1 MSLKYLSLLMQRLP
15 LSLVIVA
22 VLCAV
27 ATVTIG
33 QQFSRSVAFY
43 QDAGEGYQRLEM
55 SVGTSRVLTF
65 KYDIPK
71 VIINDGTVTAKP
83 VSPNQIMLQAI
94 QPGAA
99 SIYVHNAKNE
109 VQPIDVV
116 VVADIRP
123 LREAIDSLFPSSEIR
138 VRPLN
143 STVALTGYASS
154 TEQVKQIMEVA
165 RDYFPTAINQ
175 MQVDGNYKVL
185 LNAKVFEV
193 SRTKLRQ
200 IGVDWAAILNGDFI
214 ISNPG
219 AGFDLQTFFSDG
231 ASTGSSTVV
240 GGVVDANNQFTVLLD
255 LLEQNNMAKILA
267 DTQLVADS
275 GRAASLLSGGE
286 IPIPISNGFA
296 TSIDFREFGTS
307 LDCVPIVQ
315 ADGLI
320 RLEMV
325 TQVRDVAGDLRDS
338 VTGTPGFRTRSVNT
352 AVTIPAG
359 RTIAIAGII
368 QNRSDTEVKG
378 IPVLMDMPWVGGLF
392 RRSVE
397 TFNEVDL
404 VVIIRPEFVGSVD
417 PVDMPE
423 GPGRATVLPNDT
435 EFYMKGYIEV
445 PSCYPPKELGP
456 VLPFEDGVPEAIQPL
471 PTQQAP
477 AALPTKPE
485 PLAPT
490 GVDPSLSQYPYGRP
504 DSSLVSDRGL
514 TMESLPGTKG
524 TGAAIRLSSSQTD
537 MRPPMP
543 QKQIVVPAGYAPL
556 PK

>member
-1 MSLKYLSLLMQRLP
+1 MSCNYFSLLRERTS
-15 LSLVIVA
+15 LSIVA
-22 VLCAV
+22 IIVIGMV
-27 ATVTIG
+27 ASVTIA
-33 QQFSRSVAFY
+33 QQLSKPASFY
-43 QDAGEGYQRLEM
+43 QEAGEGYQKIEM

-65 KYDIPK
+65 EYDIPK

-83 VSPNQIMLQAI
+83 VSPNQIMLQAM
-94 QPGAA
+94 QPGIA
-99 SIYVHNAKNE
+99 SIYVHNANGD

-116 VVADIRP
+116 VLADTRP
-123 LREAIDSLFPSSEIR
+123 LREALDSLFPEAQVK

-165 RDYFPTAINQ
+165 RDYFPSALNQ
-175 MQVDGNYKVL
+175 LQVDGNYKVL

-200 IGVDWAAILNGDFI
+200 IGVDWAAILSGDFI

-219 AGFDLQTFFSDG
+219 NSLDLQSFFSDG
-231 ASTGSSTVV
+231 SAGGNSTVV
-240 GGVVDANNQFTVLLD
+240 GGIVDGNNQFTVLLD

-286 IPIPISNGFA
+286 VPIPISNGFA

-320 RLEMV
+320 RLEML

-368 QNRSDTEVKG
+368 QNRSDTEVRG
-378 IPVLMDMPWVGGLF
+378 IPYLMDMPWVGGLF

-417 PVDMPE
+417 PIDMPE
-423 GPGRATVLPNDT
+423 GPGRATVLPNGT
-435 EFYMKGYIEV
+435 EYYIKGYIEV
-445 PSCYPPKELGP
+445 PSCCPTEELGP
-456 VLPFEDGVPEAIQPL
+456 VLPFEDGPPEIIEPRQMQEPQRPL
-471 PTQQAP
+471 LPPTPGHETP
-477 AALPTKPE
+477 A
-485 PLAPT
+485 T
-490 GVDPSLSQYPYGRP
+490 GDDLSKYPYGAP
-504 DSSLVSDRGL
+504 DASLTSQPQL
-514 TMESLPGTKG
+514 SFEKLPGTKG
-524 TGAAIRLSSSQTD
+524 TGTSISLSSPKPESQANSS
-537 MRPPMP
+537 R
-543 QKQIVVPAGYAPL
+543 KQIVGPAGYDRL
-556 PK
+556 QK

>member
-22 VLCAV
+22 FLCTV

-94 QPGAA
+94 QPGVA

-116 VVADIRP
+116 VVADTRP

-219 AGFDLQTFFSDG
+219 AGFDLQTFFSEG

-240 GGVVDANNQFTVLLD
+240 GGIVDANNQFTVLLD

-378 IPVLMDMPWVGGLF
+378 IPVLMDMSKLNKPQPFFRLSTKLISSSSFGRNLWAPSIPWICQRV
-392 RRSVE
+392 
-397 TFNEVDL
+397 L
-404 VVIIRPEFVGSVD
+404 V
-417 PVDMPE
+417 
-423 GPGRATVLPNDT
+423 
-435 EFYMKGYIEV
+435 
-445 PSCYPPKELGP
+445 
-456 VLPFEDGVPEAIQPL
+456 
-471 PTQQAP
+471 
-477 AALPTKPE
+477 ALPLCPMI
-485 PLAPT
+485 
-490 GVDPSLSQYPYGRP
+490 PSS
-504 DSSLVSDRGL
+504 
-514 TMESLPGTKG
+514 T
-524 TGAAIRLSSSQTD
+524 
-537 MRPPMP
+537 
-543 QKQIVVPAGYAPL
+543 
-556 PK
+556 

>member
-1 MSLKYLSLLMQRLP
+1 MSRKYIGLLRERTS
-15 LSLVIVA
+15 LSLVALVIIGV
-22 VLCAV
+22 VGS
-27 ATVTIG
+27 VTIA
-33 QQFSRSVAFY
+33 QQFSKPASFY
-43 QDAGEGYQRLEM
+43 QDAGEGYQKVEM

-65 KYDIPK
+65 EYDIPK

-83 VSPNQIMLQAI
+83 VSPNQIMLQAM
-94 QPGAA
+94 QPGIA
-99 SIYVHNAKNE
+99 SIYVHNANGD

-116 VVADIRP
+116 VLADTRP
-123 LREAIDSLFPSSEIR
+123 LREALDSLFPEAQVN

-165 RDYFPTAINQ
+165 RDYFPSALNQ
-175 MQVDGNYKVL
+175 LQVDGNYKVL

-200 IGVDWAAILNGDFI
+200 IGVDWAAILSGDFI

-219 AGFDLQTFFSDG
+219 NSLDLQSFFSDG
-231 ASTGSSTVV
+231 SAGGNSTVI
-240 GGVVDANNQFTVLLD
+240 GGVVDGNNQFTVLLD

-286 IPIPISNGFA
+286 VPIPISNGFA

-320 RLEMV
+320 RLEML

-368 QNRSDTEVKG
+368 QNRSDTEVRG
-378 IPVLMDMPWVGGLF
+378 IPYLMDMPWVGGLF

-417 PVDMPE
+417 PVEMPE

-435 EFYMKGYIEV
+435 EFYLKGYIEV
-445 PSCYPPKELGP
+445 PSCCPTEELGP
-456 VLPFEDGVPEAIQPL
+456 VLPFEATPPEMIEPRPAQESPSPL
-471 PTQQAP
+471 LPPKPGSEAP
-477 AALPTKPE
+477 AS
-485 PLAPT
+485 
-490 GVDPSLSQYPYGRP
+490 GDDLSRYPYGAP
-504 DSSLVSDRGL
+504 DASLTSQPRL
-514 TMESLPGTKG
+514 RFEKLPGTKG
-524 TGAAIRLSSSQTD
+524 TGIPISLSSPKAESPTTTS
-537 MRPPMP
+537 RN
-543 QKQIVVPAGYAPL
+543 QIVGPAGYDRL